1 MQDDGTTAVWRAL
14 ADPTRRRLLDLL
26 RERPR
31 TTGELADRC
40 AAMTRFAVMKH
51 LEVLVDA
58 GLVGVERRGRERYNH
73 LDPVPLRRAYRRWL
87 APYAERAAVGHEIEE
102 AEATE
107 LRRHDAAE
115 GASDPMDDSEHDSE
129 HGSGQSAVG
138 HVEVRAEVRI
148 DAPRPR
154 VFDTLLGIGDWWPHR
169 FRDGS
174 SVALEPWV
182 GGRFMEDFG
191 QGSGALYGTVVLLD
205 RPSTLRVSGPMGMTG
220 AVAGTWTVRCADDG
234 EGSRVTRV
242 TLEHSAYGDVDEDTR
257 TAYTEGWGQVL
268 DLLATRSAQAPRR

>member
-1 MQDDGTTAVWRAL
+1 VWKAL

-26 RERPR
+26 RDRPR

-73 LDPVPLRRAYRRWL
+73 LDPVPLRRAYQRWL
-87 APYAERAAVGHEIEE
+87 APYAERAAVGEGIEG
-102 AEATE
+102 TE
-107 LRRHDAAE
+107 GTEGTALRRDDAAE
-115 GASDPMDDSEHDSE
+115 GEGNDMDHSEQ
-129 HGSGQSAVG
+129 GSGQRPVG
-138 HVEVRAEVRI
+138 HVEVRAEVRV
-148 DAPRPR
+148 DAPPPK

-182 GGRFMEDFG
+182 GGRFMEDFAD
-191 QGSGALYGTVVLLD
+191 GSGALYGTVVLLD
-205 RPSTLRVSGPMGMTG
+205 RPSALRVSGPMGMTG
-220 AVAGTWTVRCADDG
+220 AVAGAWTVRCADDG
-234 EGSRVTRV
+234 EGGRATRV

-257 TAYTEGWGQVL
+257 TAYTEGWGEVL

>member
-1 MQDDGTTAVWRAL
+1 MEDDGTTAVWKAL

-26 RERPR
+26 RERSR

-51 LEVLVDA
+51 LEVLVGA
-58 GLVGVERRGRERYNH
+58 GLVRVERRGRERYNH
-73 LDPVPLRRAYRRWL
+73 LHPVPLQRAYQRWL
-87 APYAERAAVGHEIEE
+87 APYAERAAVDGET
-102 AEATE
+102 TE
-107 LRRHDAAE
+107 TALRRHDAAD
-115 GASDPMDDSEHDSE
+115 GGSDPMDNSEHDSE
-129 HGSGQSAVG
+129 QGSGQSAVG
-138 HVEVRAEVRI
+138 QVEVRAEVRI
-148 DAPRPR
+148 DAPPPK

-191 QGSGALYGTVVLLD
+191 HGSGALYGTVVLLD

-220 AVAGTWTVRCADDG
+220 AVAGTWTVRCAADG
-234 EGSRVTRV
+234 EGSRATRV

-257 TAYTEGWGQVL
+257 TAYTEGWGEVL
-268 DLLATRSAQAPRR
+268 DLLAARSAQAPRR